1 VAWRRCSGRCKC
13 LLGGMDVPIPAR
25 LLSPTRTASSSLPEV
40 ATMVSVLSAS
50 SVFRCGRFPPRPD
63 AAAVPPS
70 PSLSRRSLRRRGKG
84 KPQWGL
90 VAWTSGSQ
98 PPPLPLNP
106 GAAIVEAKAPSC
118 PGFDRPGGRGS
129 TAPLCA
135 GQDAKVRGAGAKG
148 VSPVRGRI
156 RLACA
161 RAPVPRS
168 AGRPDRKS
176 VLSRAR
182 TAAAWL
188 AWCGANPR

>member
-1 VAWRRCSGRCKC
+1 V
-13 LLGGMDVPIPAR
+13 DVPVPAR
-25 LLSPTRTASSSLPEV
+25 LLSPTRTDSSSLPE
-40 ATMVSVLSAS
+40 AAAMVSVLGVS
-50 SVFRCGRFPPRPD
+50 SVFRCGRVPPRPN
-63 AAAVPPS
+63 AAAAPPS

-118 PGFDRPGGRGS
+118 PSFDHLGGRGS

-135 GQDAKVRGAGAKG
+135 GQDAKVRGAGAKV

-156 RLACA
+156 RLARA
-161 RAPVPRS
+161 HAPVPRR
-168 AGRPDRKS
+168 AGRTDGKS
-176 VLSRAR
+176 VPSRAR
-182 TAAAWL
+182 AAAVWL